1 MKTPQVKICCI
12 SSIEE
17 ADLAI
22 RYGAAALGLV
32 SEMPSG
38 PGVISEN
45 LIEEI
50 ASSVPPEINTFLL
63 TSKTNADSI
72 IEQHRKCKTT
82 TLQIVDRVKINV
94 LVKLRKELPAI
105 RLVQVIHVS
114 DEESITEAI
123 NTAQFVDALLL
134 DSGNQKLKV
143 KELGGT
149 GRTHDWTISK
159 KIRDAVS
166 VPVYLAG
173 GINANNVVDAAKEV
187 EPFGIDLCSGVR
199 VDGKLNEQLLSHLF
213 DEINGMTKS
222 YQ

>member
-1 MKTPQVKICCI
+1 MIIPQIKICCI

-17 ADLAI
+17 AELAI
-22 RYGAAALGLV
+22 KYGASAIGLV

-38 PGVISEN
+38 PGVISED

-50 ASSVPPEINTFLL
+50 ASSVPRKINTFLL

-94 LVKLRKELPAI
+94 LIKLRKELHPI
-105 RLVQVIHVS
+105 RLVQVIHVKG
-114 DEESITEAI
+114 EESITEAK
-123 NTAQFVDALLL
+123 NVEQFVDVLLL

-149 GRTHDWTISK
+149 GRTHDWTISR

-173 GINANNVVDAAKEV
+173 GINANNVLDAAKEV

-199 VDGKLNEQLLSHLF
+199 KDGKLSEKLLREF
-213 DEINGMTKS
+213 FRMIENI
-222 YQ
+222 